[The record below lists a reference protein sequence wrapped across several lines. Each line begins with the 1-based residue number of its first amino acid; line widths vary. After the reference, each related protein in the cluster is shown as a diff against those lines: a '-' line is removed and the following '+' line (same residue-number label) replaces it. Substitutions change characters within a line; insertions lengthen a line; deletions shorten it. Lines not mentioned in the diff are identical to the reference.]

1 MSTYIK
7 CSKGRIFKVTRSGGS
22 FGSWLGNLG
31 KKALTNTAILLA
43 RDNLPGLVNNLT
55 SNAINK
61 FERKINGKG
70 VVRAEKGF
78 DLFIWNEDVN
88 DIIEIIRSLE
98 DSGVLIDRFTET
110 VKHEIKKQ
118 EGRFLWAF
126 LAPSAASS
134 VQPVISP
141 VVKSIS
147 GKGVRRAGIAYRD
160 KGFTFHSI
168 L

>member
-7 CSKGRIFKVTRSGGS
+7 RSKGQIFKVIRSGGS

-31 KKALTNTAILLA
+31 KKALTNIAILLA

-61 FERKINGKG
+61 FERKISGKE

-88 DIIEIIRSLE
+88 DIIKTIRSLE
-98 DSGVLIDRFTET
+98 DSGVLIDGFTET

-118 EGRFLWAF
+118 EGGFL
-126 LAPSAASS
+126 
-134 VQPVISP
+134 
-141 VVKSIS
+141 
-147 GKGVRRAGIAYRD
+147 
-160 KGFTFHSI
+160 
-168 L
+168 